1 MAGITGLGSGIEI
14 KRIVTALVNA
24 ERAPKTAQLS
34 RLESATTAKFSALGQ
49 VKSSLSDFQ
58 ASLKNLKDAS
68 LYEKRT
74 ATSSDSAVL
83 SATASASA
91 TSGSYKVSVERL
103 ATASKVGTAALAS
116 GFTAS
121 AAGEMTV
128 KVGADDSAGV
138 KIAVAQGDDLATIRD
153 KMNSALKDKGVTVNL
168 LNDPGTGTSRL
179 VMTSKTAGEGK
190 DVYLETSSASLS
202 NLRIG
207 SINYDDPDNPVGALA
222 ALTGTAAGYL
232 EQAGDAAF
240 KIDGLSFTSSS
251 NSVSD
256 VIPGVTLSLS
266 TASEPGK
273 TTTLTVGQDVSGVK
287 GTIKKFVDAYNKVM
301 STTKQLTAVTSAG
314 DGNQPVTGALVGDS
328 TVRTLVNG
336 LRGELANPVQG
347 TFRTLA
353 DLGIT
358 TQKDGTLAIDDT
370 KLTAALTENYDAVG
384 AFLAG
389 NDGLMAR
396 LNKRVDAYAQTGGI
410 LQSRMDG
417 LQGTLKSIDKQ
428 RDDLNRRVSQIETRL
443 YAQYNAM
450 DSLVGQLKGTSDW
463 LSGAL
468 SNLPGVIKKS

>member
-14 KRIVTALVNA
+14 KSIVTALVNA

-34 RLESATTAKFSALGQ
+34 RLESATTSKFSALGQ

-58 ASLKNLKDAS
+58 ASLKNLKDVS
-68 LYEKRT
+68 LYQKRT

-83 SATASASA
+83 TATASSSASA
-91 TSGSYKVSVERL
+91 GSYKISVERL
-103 ATASKVGTAALAS
+103 ATSSKVGTASLAS
-116 GFTAS
+116 DFAAS

-128 KVGADDSAGV
+128 KVGAGDTEGV
-138 KIAVAQGDDLATIRD
+138 KIAVAKGDDLTAIRE
-153 KMNSALKDKGVTVNL
+153 KMNTALKDKGVTVNL
-168 LNDPGTGTSRL
+168 LQDPASGTSRL
-179 VMTSKTAGEGK
+179 VLSSKTMGEGK
-190 DVYLETSSASLS
+190 DLYLETSSASLS
-202 NLRIG
+202 DLRIG
-207 SINYDDPDNPVGALA
+207 SIDYDDPGNPVGTLSALS
-222 ALTGTAAGYL
+222 GSSAGYL
-232 EQAGDAAF
+232 AQASDAAF
-240 KIDGLSFTSSS
+240 KIDGLDFTSSS

-256 VIPGVTLSLS
+256 VIPDVTLSLV
-266 TASEPGK
+266 AQSETGK

-287 GTIKKFVDAYNKVM
+287 GTLKKFVDAYNKVM

-314 DGNQPVTGALVGDS
+314 EGKQPVTGALVGDS

-370 KLTAALTENYDAVG
+370 KLTAALTENYDAAG